1 MGWTHSLGSFPTWP
15 VWILVPGTCV
25 QVWSVEEIAGTVPVV
40 RIAMRMVSASHR
52 VNASPIAVI
61 NCAVPMAAVVAA
73 EAVRPVNIVP
83 HPLAVS
89 IKQYVRRTVQERN
102 AGTGAAVS
110 RADSAALTKAAN
122 TITHVYKKAVAQS
135 IALGNRVEATGAA
148 ECAVHAHPRRAATII
163 TNASLNRAAPLIVP
177 AKSVAVMDVAEP
189 AVPAQPEEAVRFRA
203 HVSALVTASQ
213 LALAFSVAGMVVEEP
228 AVPAP

>member
-122 TITHVYKKAVAQS
+122 TITHVYKKAAAQKIARGSHVA
-135 IALGNRVEATGAA
+135 ATGVA
-148 ECAVHAHPRRAATII
+148 ECVGHVRHQRAATTIMSVYRSPAVRPI
-163 TNASLNRAAPLIVP
+163 AP
-177 AKSVAVMDVAEP
+177 AKSVEVMGVVEP
-189 AVPAQPEEAVRFRA
+189 AVRVQRVGAVRSKTHA
-203 HVSALVTASQ
+203 
-213 LALAFSVAGMVVEEP
+213 
-228 AVPAP
+228 